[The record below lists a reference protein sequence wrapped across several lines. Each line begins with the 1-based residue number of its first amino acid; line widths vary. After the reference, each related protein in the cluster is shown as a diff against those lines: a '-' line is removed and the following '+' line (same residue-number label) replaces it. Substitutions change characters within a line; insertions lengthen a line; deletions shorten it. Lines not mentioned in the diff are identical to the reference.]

1 MRLIIGSRGSKL
13 ALWQAH
19 WVRDQLAAAGYEIEI
34 RIIKTTGDKLQVVA
48 PGEPLPASMA
58 QTVAEV
64 GKQRACSSRK
74 LKKRCWQR
82 EIDVAVHSL
91 KDLPTDQPA
100 GLALGAVPQ
109 REDARDV
116 FIARDGFPLESLL
129 PGARVATSSLRR
141 QTQLRALR
149 PDLVCVAMRG
159 NLDTRLRKLERG
171 DCEALVLAA
180 AGVHRLGLTDRIT
193 SYFSTDQ
200 MCPAVGQGALGIEI
214 RADDPGASKA
224 VARLDQMSTHQAVRA
239 ERAVLRRLG
248 GGCQVPIA
256 AHAIV
261 EDGQYAIARA
271 GRKPRRDASNS
282 RPGEGSRIRSG
293 GAGRRGGG
301 RPFAPGRARNTGRDQ
316 RYEILT
322 GEAGSKLETRSSN
335 CSSFDFQFQFSS
347 FCDRITDNKR

>member
-19 WVRDQLAAAGYEIEI
+19 WVRDQLAAAGYDIEI
-34 RIIKTTGDKLQVVA
+34 RIIKTTGDKLQAVV
-48 PGEPLPASMA
+48 PGEPLPPSMV
-58 QTVAEV
+58 QTVAEA
-64 GKQRACSSRK
+64 GSKGLFIKEIEEA
-74 LKKRCWQR
+74 LLAG

-116 FIARDGFPLESLL
+116 FIARDGLPLESLP

-159 NLDTRLRKLERG
+159 NLDTRLRKLERA

-180 AGVHRLGLTDRIT
+180 AGVHRLGLTNRIT

-224 VARLDQMSTHQAVRA
+224 VARLDQLATHQAVRA

-256 AHAIV
+256 AHATV
-261 EDGQYAIARA
+261 EDGNLRLQGLVADLDGMQVIRARTK
-271 GRKPRRDASNS
+271 GPASD
-282 RPGEGSRIRSG
+282 PEAL
-293 GAGRRGGG
+293 GAAVAEDLLRRG
-301 RPFAPGRARNTGRDQ
+301 AR
-316 RYEILT
+316 EILDAVSDT
-322 GEAGSKLETRSSN
+322 KY
-335 CSSFDFQFQFSS
+335 
-347 FCDRITDNKR
+347 

>member
-13 ALWQAH
+13 ALWQTH
-19 WVRDQLAAAGYEIEI
+19 WVRDQLAAAGYKVEI
-34 RIIKTTGDKLQVVA
+34 RIIKTTGDKLQAVA
-48 PGEPLPASMA
+48 LGEPLTASMA
-58 QTVAEV
+58 QTVTEAGSKGLFIKEIEEALLT
-64 GKQRACSSRK
+64 G
-74 LKKRCWQR
+74 

-116 FIARDGFPLESLL
+116 FIARNGLPLESL
-129 PGARVATSSLRR
+129 PSGARVATSSLRR

-193 SYFSTDQ
+193 SYFSIDQ

-214 RADDPGASKA
+214 RADDPGASEA
-224 VARLDQMSTHQAVRA
+224 VAPLDQLATHLAVRA

-256 AHAIV
+256 AHAKV
-261 EDGQYAIARA
+261 EDHSLRLQGLVANLDGMQVI
-271 GRKPRRDASNS
+271 
-282 RPGEGSRIRSG
+282 
-293 GAGRRGGG
+293 
-301 RPFAPGRARNTGRDQ
+301 RARTMGPASAPEALGAAVAEDLFRQ
-316 RYEILT
+316 GAREILDAI
-322 GEAGSKLETRSSN
+322 E
-335 CSSFDFQFQFSS
+335 
-347 FCDRITDNKR
+347 

>member
-19 WVRDQLAAAGYEIEI
+19 WVRDQFASAGYEIEV
-34 RIIKTTGDKLQVVA
+34 RIIKTTGDNLQAIA

-64 GKQRACSSRK
+64 GSKGLFIKEIEEA
-74 LKKRCWQR
+74 LLAR

-91 KDLPTDQPA
+91 KDLPTEQPA
-100 GLALGAVPQ
+100 GLVLGAVPQ
-109 REDARDV
+109 REDPRDV
-116 FIARDGFPLESLL
+116 FISREGESLESM
-129 PGARVATSSLRR
+129 PAGARVATSSLRR

-149 PDLVCVAMRG
+149 PDLVYVAMRG

-180 AGVHRLGLTDRIT
+180 AGVRRLGLSERIT
-193 SYFSTDQ
+193 SYFRLGQ

-214 RADDPGASKA
+214 RANDPRAREA
-224 VARLDQMSTHQAVRA
+224 VAPLDHLATHQAVRA

-256 AHAIV
+256 AHAAV
-261 EDGQYAIARA
+261 EDGNLRLQGLVANLDGTQVIRAQSKGPVSDPEMLGATVAEALLRQGAR
-271 GRKPRRDASNS
+271 
-282 RPGEGSRIRSG
+282 
-293 GAGRRGGG
+293 
-301 RPFAPGRARNTGRDQ
+301 
-316 RYEILT
+316 EILDVIGKT
-322 GEAGSKLETRSSN
+322 
-335 CSSFDFQFQFSS
+335 
-347 FCDRITDNKR
+347 